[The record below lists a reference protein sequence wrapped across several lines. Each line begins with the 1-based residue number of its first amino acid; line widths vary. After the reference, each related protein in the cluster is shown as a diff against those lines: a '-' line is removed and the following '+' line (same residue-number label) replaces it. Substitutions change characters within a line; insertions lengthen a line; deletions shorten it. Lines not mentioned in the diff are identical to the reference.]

1 MFDVMWRPPQ
11 PGPWHRIP
19 LPSSGLVCIKGRA
32 GGVVI
37 VLLMYVVIAALSTV
51 AMAALA
57 GGPALAAAAQPPWPV
72 ANATRPDT
80 NSRDMTDTAA

>member
-1 MFDVMWRPPQ
+1 MSCDDSPQ

-19 LPSSGLVCIKGRA
+19 LPSSGLVCTKGQA

-37 VLLMYVVIAALSTV
+37 VLLMYVVIAALSTL

-57 GGPALAAAAQPPWPV
+57 RHASTYQFGVRYPYP
-72 ANATRPDT
+72 
-80 NSRDMTDTAA
+80 